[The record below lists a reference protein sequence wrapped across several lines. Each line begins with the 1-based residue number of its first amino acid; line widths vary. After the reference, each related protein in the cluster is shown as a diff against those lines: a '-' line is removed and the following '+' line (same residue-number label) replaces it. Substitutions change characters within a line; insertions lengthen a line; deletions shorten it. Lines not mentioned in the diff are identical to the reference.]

1 MISFLDSLF
10 YTQFKSNG
18 FANAKKMNAPNQK
31 KKVLIK
37 TSYQYLVRAKL
48 YGVVT
53 LNCLEGMMNEL
64 DELIPVD
71 MEKGKSIGEL

>member
-1 MISFLDSLF
+1 MLDKQL
-10 YTQFKSNG
+10 TE
-18 FANAKKMNAPNQK
+18 NALVRAIKMNTQNQK
-31 KKVLIK
+31 KKILIK

-71 MEKGKSIGEL
+71 MEKGRSGGCP

>member
-1 MISFLDSLF
+1 MN
-10 YTQFKSNG
+10 TQ
-18 FANAKKMNAPNQK
+18 NQK
-31 KKVLIK
+31 KKILIK

-71 MEKGKSIGEL
+71 MEKGGSRGFP

>member
-1 MISFLDSLF
+1 MDKQL
-10 YTQFKSNG
+10 T
-18 FANAKKMNAPNQK
+18 ANALVRAIKMNTQNQK
-31 KKVLIK
+31 KKILIK

-71 MEKGKSIGEL
+71 MEKGGSRGFP

>member
-1 MISFLDSLF
+1 MFH
-10 YTQFKSNG
+10 TQLAQSG
-18 FANAKKMNAPNQK
+18 FAKAIKMNAQNQK
-31 KKVLIK
+31 KKILIK

-71 MEKGKSIGEL
+71 MEKGRSGRVV

>member
-1 MISFLDSLF
+1 MARVI
-10 YTQFKSNG
+10 
-18 FANAKKMNAPNQK
+18 KMNTQNQK
-31 KKVLIK
+31 KKILIK

-71 MEKGKSIGEL
+71 MEKGRSGGCT

>member
-1 MISFLDSLF
+1 MDKQL
-10 YTQFKSNG
+10 TE
-18 FANAKKMNAPNQK
+18 NALVRAIKMNTQNQK
-31 KKVLIK
+31 KKILIK

-71 MEKGKSIGEL
+71 MEKGGSRGCP